1 MKKSALRQRKMEKTS
16 KCKEGYSMQPKK
28 DSEGNVMK
36 DPSGAVIKSC
46 QKDTTSK
53 YTGTDRSSGKK
64 VPPSGEK

>member
-1 MKKSALRQRKMEKTS
+1 MKKSSLAKRKMEKTL

-46 QKDTTSK
+46 QEDITPSLNPSK
-53 YTGTDRSSGKK
+53 TGQNDPPSGKK
-64 VPPSGEK
+64 

>member
-36 DPSGAVIKSC
+36 DPSGKVIESC
-46 QKDTTSK
+46 QEDITPK
-53 YTGTDRSSGKK
+53 YTKTYRSSGEKNPSSGKK
-64 VPPSGEK
+64 